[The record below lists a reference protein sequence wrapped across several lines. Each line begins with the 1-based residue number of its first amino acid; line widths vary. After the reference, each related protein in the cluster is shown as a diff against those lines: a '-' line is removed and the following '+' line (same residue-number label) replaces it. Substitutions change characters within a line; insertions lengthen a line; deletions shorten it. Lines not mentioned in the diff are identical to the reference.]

1 MSQSLDRG
9 LRILDEIAAGRTSLG
24 EISQSLEV
32 HKGTV
37 LRLLATLQQHHFVY
51 RDDPSHYHLG
61 RRLFDL
67 AAFALDGRQVV
78 AHARDA
84 MRRLGQAT
92 GRGSYLAT
100 LEGDEV
106 VVVEV
111 DPGRGALQTVP
122 RIGEALPAHAT
133 ASGKVL
139 LSGLPPKRL
148 DALLARLPLD
158 ALTDRTTTDFQAV
171 RVEVAKVTSAGFALE
186 FGEFQPHLD
195 AVAAPVH
202 DFAGTVVAALTVTV
216 PSVSFAE
223 QELTRY
229 VPELLAA
236 AAEASRELG
245 WD

>member
-9 LRILDEIAAGRTSLG
+9 LRILDEIAAGRNNLG
-24 EISQSLEV
+24 EISKSLGV

-37 LRLLATLQQHHFVY
+37 LRLLTTLQQHHFVY

-67 AAFALDGRQVV
+67 AAFALDARQVV
-78 AHARDA
+78 AHAREA
-84 MRRLGQAT
+84 MRRVGQAT
-92 GRGSYLAT
+92 GRGTYLAT

-111 DPGRGALQTVP
+111 DPGRGSLQALP
-122 RIGEALPAHAT
+122 RIGEALPPHAT

-139 LSGLPPKRL
+139 VSGLSAAKL
-148 DALLARLPLD
+148 DALLARLELTVF
-158 ALTDRTTTDFQAV
+158 TDRTATDAAAV
-171 RVEVAKVTSAGFALE
+171 REEAAKAASVGFALE
-186 FGEFQPHLD
+186 LGEFQPHLD
-195 AVAAPVH
+195 SVAAPVK
-202 DFAGTVVAALTVTV
+202 DFSGRVVAALAITV

-229 VPELLAA
+229 VPDLLAS
-236 AAEASRELG
+236 AAEVSRELG

>member
-24 EISQSLEV
+24 EIAQSLEV

-37 LRLLATLQQHHFVY
+37 LRLLTTLQQHHFVY

-84 MRRLGQAT
+84 MRSLGQST

-106 VVVEV
+106 VVVET
-111 DPGRGALQTVP
+111 DPGRNALQTVP

-133 ASGKVL
+133 AGGKVL
-139 LSGLPPKRL
+139 LAGLPAKRL

-158 ALTDRTTTDFQAV
+158 GLTDRTATDVAAV
-171 RVEVAKVTSAGFALE
+171 RDEVAKVTSAGFALE
-186 FGEFQPHLD
+186 LGEFQPHLD
-195 AVAAPVH
+195 AVAAPVR
-202 DFAGTVVAALTVTV
+202 DFSGKVVAALAITV

-229 VPELLAA
+229 VPELLAG